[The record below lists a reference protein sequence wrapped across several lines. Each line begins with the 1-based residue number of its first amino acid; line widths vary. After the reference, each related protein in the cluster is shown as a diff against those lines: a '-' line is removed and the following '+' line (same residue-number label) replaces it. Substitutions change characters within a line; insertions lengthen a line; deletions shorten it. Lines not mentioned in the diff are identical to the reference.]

1 MVDHMVIKSALSP
14 LDDTNSP
21 FLCLFACICEGI
33 IVGNFVCVCMCIS
46 ARMRIWMYMCILE
59 EIRGKGFPR
68 ESWVFRGS

>member
-33 IVGNFVCVCMCIS
+33 IVGNLCVYVCVYLRVCVSEYIC
-46 ARMRIWMYMCILE
+46 
-59 EIRGKGFPR
+59 
-68 ESWVFRGS
+68 VF

>member
-46 ARMRIWMYMCILE
+46 ARMRI
-59 EIRGKGFPR
+59 
-68 ESWVFRGS
+68 